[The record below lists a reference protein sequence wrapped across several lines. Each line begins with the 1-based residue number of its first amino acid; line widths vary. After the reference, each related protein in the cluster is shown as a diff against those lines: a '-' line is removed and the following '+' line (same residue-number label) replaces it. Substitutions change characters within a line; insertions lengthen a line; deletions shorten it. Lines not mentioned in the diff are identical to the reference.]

1 MSTMHDMKLT
11 ILVLLVTICPS
22 LSSYCE
28 EWYTDNYPE
37 FVLNLSKTA
46 KEEFCELLESMNGT
60 AIVKKSLMDILQLQ
74 LRMDIPPTQMENQI
88 DDMIQKLPDDMQNEA
103 HILWNM
109 LHPANIYDDY

>member
-1 MSTMHDMKLT
+1 N
-11 ILVLLVTICPS
+11 
-22 LSSYCE
+22 E
-28 EWYTDNYPE
+28 TDNFIGEQIKYE
-37 FVLNLSKTA
+37 KNRHAILLSR
-46 KEEFCELLESMNGT
+46 LESMNGT